1 MRIAAKGN
9 NSSSK
14 DRLCIRI
21 GLTES
26 SNMLHY
32 PNASSIEESRRY
44 LVIRGGGLAWLLWQV
59 GWVVDS
65 VVELGSSSVGL
76 VVYRR
81 EEGEETVNTMQT
93 QA

>member
-1 MRIAAKGN
+1 MHQNRI
-9 NSSSK
+9 S
-14 DRLCIRI
+14 
-21 GLTES
+21 ES

-32 PNASSIEESRRY
+32 SNASSIEKNRRY
-44 LVIRGGGLAWLLWQV
+44 LVIKGGLAWLLWQV
-59 GWVVDS
+59 GGVVNS

-93 QA
+93 

>member
-1 MRIAAKGN
+1 MHQGSI
-9 NSSSK
+9 S
-14 DRLCIRI
+14 
-21 GLTES
+21 ES

-32 PNASSIEESRRY
+32 SNASSIEKNRRY
-44 LVIRGGGLAWLLWQV
+44 LVIKGGLAWLLWQV
-59 GWVVDS
+59 GGVVNS

-93 QA
+93 

>member
-1 MRIAAKGN
+1 MHQDRI
-9 NSSSK
+9 SK
-14 DRLCIRI
+14 
-21 GLTES
+21 S

-32 PNASSIEESRRY
+32 SNASSIEKNRRY
-44 LVIRGGGLAWLLWQV
+44 LVIKGGLAWLLWQV
-59 GWVVDS
+59 GGVVNS

-93 QA
+93 